1 VGERVGRFGL
11 EQLEDLRATEAAD
24 DDGAHDR
31 TVTKAVARNK
41 KAPGSA

>member
-31 TVTKAVARNK
+31 TVTKAVAGNK